1 MSMFWTVH
9 AGTFKSKLWQ
19 LRTIKNRIYIYIYK
33 SKCVFLFFPLLF
45 ICFTDSLKSSSFLS
59 AATHCC
65 FTLESLISLFTNV
78 RHIPAWVFR
87 PWQSWHK
94 SFVLKI
100 LGIQSFPAFNSKTL
114 CLLTF
119 TPTRF
124 HPHLCGSALT
134 GFPLLFSFCVQRQ
147 TERQT
152 SKHT

>member
-1 MSMFWTVH
+1 M
-9 AGTFKSKLWQ
+9 
-19 LRTIKNRIYIYIYK
+19 YK

-94 SFVLKI
+94 SFILKI

-134 GFPLLFSFCVQRQ
+134 GFPLQ
-147 TERQT
+147 TEQKDRQKDKQANT
-152 SKHT
+152 RSLYILMHFLSACLCLLCLYSIGYRFPF

>member
-1 MSMFWTVH
+1 MSMFWTVD

-19 LRTIKNRIYIYIYK
+19 LRTIKNRKYK

-94 SFVLKI
+94 SFILKI
-100 LGIQSFPAFNSKTL
+100 LGIQSFPPSTL
-114 CLLTF
+114 KPFVCLHLHLHGF
-119 TPTRF
+119 TPTSVGLHSLVSLSFF
-124 HPHLCGSALT
+124 H
-134 GFPLLFSFCVQRQ
+134 FVYKDRQ
-147 TERQT
+147 KDRQT